1 MNYKVYYADEST
13 YTGEPWNAPAFG
25 VLVIVEKDLDHGR
38 RLVSA
43 KDYYVW
49 DEKNERWWSVDFI
62 GMVDYLG
69 FPGRK
74 RVLFGRTVPNEEWY
88 KIMGLANNDKDF
100 PTRTAW
106 GSKEEQ
112 V

>member
-25 VLVIVEKDLDHGR
+25 VLVIVEKDPDHGR

-49 DEKNERWWSVDFI
+49 DEKIERWWSVDLI

-69 FPGRK
+69 QPGRK

-88 KIMGLANNDKDF
+88 RIMRLANEDTDF
-100 PTRTAW
+100 PIRTAW

>member
-1 MNYKVYYADEST
+1 MNYKVYYADGST
-13 YTGEPWNAPAFG
+13 YTGEPWDAPAFG
-25 VLVIVEKDLDHGR
+25 VLVIVEKDADHGR

-49 DEKNERWWSVDFI
+49 DEKAERWWSVDFI

-69 FPGRK
+69 QPGRK
-74 RVLFGRTVPNEEWY
+74 RVLFGRTVSNEEWY
-88 KIMGLANNDKDF
+88 RIMRFANEDNDF
-100 PTRTAW
+100 PTRTGW
-106 GSKEEQ
+106 GNKEEH